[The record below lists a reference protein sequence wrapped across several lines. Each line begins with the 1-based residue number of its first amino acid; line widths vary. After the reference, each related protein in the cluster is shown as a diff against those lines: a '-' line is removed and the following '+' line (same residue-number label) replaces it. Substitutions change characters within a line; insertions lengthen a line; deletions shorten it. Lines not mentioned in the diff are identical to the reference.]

1 LCGFLARTLGWH
13 LLDSGALYRALAL
26 SALVRGLNLDNCEAL
41 SEMAVA
47 MNVVFEPAETP
58 EGYRVLQGGVEIGE
72 EIRTE
77 KCGGAASQLAA
88 LEPVRAALLTAQ
100 RAYRTLPGL
109 VADGRD
115 MGTVVFP
122 DAQMKLFLTA
132 SLEERAKRRY
142 KQLKEKGISVN
153 LPRLSAD
160 IAERDTRDQ
169 ERTASPMRPAADA
182 IVVDTTSLDAEQ
194 VRRKVWAL
202 VRERF
207 PESPEA
213 ESC

>member
-1 LCGFLARTLGWH
+1 
-13 LLDSGALYRALAL
+13 LYRALAW
-26 SALVRGLNLDNCEAL
+26 SALLHDVNLDDGDAL
-41 SEMAVA
+41 AGLAAV
-47 MNVVFEPAETP
+47 MTVHFQPLDTP
-58 EGYRVLQGGVEIGE
+58 EGYRVVQDGTEIGD

-77 KCGGAASQLAA
+77 RCGSAASRLATLPA
-88 LEPVRAALLTAQ
+88 VRTALLAVQ
-100 RAYRTLPGL
+100 RGYCRPPGL

-122 DAQMKLFLTA
+122 DAQLKLFLTA

-169 ERTASPMRPAADA
+169 ERTASPMRSAPDA
-182 IVVDTTSLDAEQ
+182 IVVDTTALDAEQ
-194 VRRKVWAL
+194 VTRNVWRL
-202 VRERF
+202 VREKF
-207 PESPEA
+207 PGTPEA
-213 ESC
+213 SRC